1 MRAITKEALV
11 QFLKEKIS
19 EECQIPI
26 EDIKT
31 DLEFSH
37 FKMDS
42 INAIYIMDQ
51 LETYLGIELNP
62 LYFWDYRSIDTFSS
76 FILEKY
82 LEHHKEKSQ

>member
-1 MRAITKEALV
+1 MHQVTKEQLV

-37 FKMDS
+37 FRMDS
-42 INAIYIMDQ
+42 VNAIFIMDQ
-51 LETYLGIELNP
+51 METFLGVELNP
-62 LYFWDYRSIDTFSS
+62 LYFWDYRSIDAFSS
-76 FILEKY
+76 FIMEK
-82 LEHHKEKSQ
+82 HFQN